1 MSRTID
7 LAKELEFQTL
17 KALSENGGELNTV
30 RLKEILREKIAF
42 DDWAKGVYEKTGYV
56 RWESTLQFYS
66 IVNM

>member
-42 DDWAKGVYEKTGYV
+42 DDWAKGVYEK
-56 RWESTLQFYS
+56 QD
-66 IVNM
+66 M